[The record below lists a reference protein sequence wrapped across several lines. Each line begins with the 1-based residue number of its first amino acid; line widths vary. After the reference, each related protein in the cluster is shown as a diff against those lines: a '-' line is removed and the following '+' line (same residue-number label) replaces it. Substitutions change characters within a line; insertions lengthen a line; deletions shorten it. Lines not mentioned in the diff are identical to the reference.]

1 MKKRIKR
8 ISTLILTF
16 IILLMSVNTTLA
28 AEIITPSFG
37 IVSPTLYNSNPVSI
51 KLEDYFNP
59 KEFNDYL
66 VEQLKLVDGDSSTIA
81 KIDIKQFEIP
91 YSSEM
96 TTALQNLI
104 WYNSPELFR
113 IAGMAIDYYPNGIF
127 YQIRFYSYCTKEE
140 YIEMHDG
147 IHDSA
152 ERLLKNIKGNSNLS
166 DVEKALLLH
175 DRLALLCEYD
185 YDNLLNETI
194 PYTSYNAYGVLVLND
209 AVCQGYAL
217 AYDFLLEQVGIK
229 ADYCS
234 SNSLNHAWNIVY
246 INNIPYHVDVT
257 WDDPTWDASGRV
269 HHVNFLRSTT
279 GIKATGHNA
288 TDFSSFPD
296 DATYDDYYWQNYDT
310 AFQLIDNEI
319 FCFDSQKEEL
329 SKLNNISTGES
340 TPIKEIKDTWTTDL
354 GGFWGG
360 SFTKLAS
367 DYQLLYYNTKD
378 TVYSYDPKTGTEE
391 IVFKP
396 DVKSFGSG
404 YWIYGMNY
412 SDCKIICEIYNTP
425 NFTEEVKKSYTV
437 TTARHSSSDWVT
449 TKQPTTEQNG
459 EKQKFCQNCGVIL
472 EKQIIEKLSAAL
484 ITVLENTYL
493 DEENNVIFSNINIC
507 EDLETI
513 CKLQENTTYEIS
525 PSITFTDSCLLGT
538 GSIVTLYQ
546 NNEKF
551 AEYKIII
558 NGDLNGDS
566 VCDVLDVALAETC
579 IYNKTPSA
587 DECYAA
593 NGSFSTNIDI
603 DSLQK
608 VVNEALN

>member
-1 MKKRIKR
+1 MKRRTKRLL
-8 ISTLILTF
+8 TFILTF
-16 IILLMSVNTTLA
+16 VIFLMSVNFSLA
-28 AEIITPSFG
+28 AEIVKPSFG
-37 IVSPTLYNSNPVSI
+37 IIEPTLYNSTQTNI
-51 KLEDYFNP
+51 NLENYFDIV
-59 KEFNDYL
+59 EFKNYL

-81 KIDIKQFEIP
+81 EIDIEHFSIP
-91 YSSEM
+91 ASNDM
-96 TTALQNLI
+96 VVALRELI

-113 IAGMAIDYYPNGIF
+113 FAGIGMDAKSNVLCTIK
-127 YQIRFYSYCTKEE
+127 FYSYCTKEQ
-140 YIEMHDG
+140 YIKMLAEMQA
-147 IHDSA
+147 SA
-152 ERLLKNIKGNSNLS
+152 EKLLTNIKGNNNLS
-166 DVEKALLLH
+166 DVEKALILH

-185 YDNLLNETI
+185 YDNLQNNSM

-217 AYDFLLEQVGIK
+217 AYDYLLEQVGIK
-229 ADYCS
+229 ADYCCS
-234 SNSLNHAWNIVY
+234 DTLNHAWNIVY
-246 INNIPYHVDVT
+246 INNTPYHVDVT
-257 WDDPTWDASGRV
+257 WDDPAWDLSGRV
-269 HHVNFLRSTT
+269 RHVNFLRSTE

-288 TDFSSFPD
+288 TDFTTTPSD
-296 DATYDDYYWQNYDT
+296 TTYDNYYWQNYDT

-340 TPIKEIKDTWTTDL
+340 TPIKEIKDTWTTDF

-459 EKQKFCQNCGVIL
+459 EKQKFCQNCGIIL